1 MKTFIAIATL
11 CLGICVSLY
20 FNYNQFKENKQL
32 SDNDLKYRFVK
43 MKNGIASEDID
54 KLENFFFYSDSLY
67 AIDNIRKRVIDYEY
81 RLQEQTRKQE

>member
-1 MKTFIAIATL
+1 
-11 CLGICVSLY
+11 
-20 FNYNQFKENKQL
+20 
-32 SDNDLKYRFVK
+32 